1 MCVALNE
8 VEINY
13 KLNISCSVIWVGHR
27 LVMETVVEKRIPHH
41 QTLSFPFPTLLTSPE
56 QRKFSPTRILGQ
68 EKRIELQ
75 CVIPSLKETKCLLIN
90 NT

>member
-27 LVMETVVEKRIPHH
+27 LVMETVA
-41 QTLSFPFPTLLTSPE
+41 
-56 QRKFSPTRILGQ
+56 QRKESPIIKL
-68 EKRIELQ
+68 
-75 CVIPSLKETKCLLIN
+75 CLSHSQHF
-90 NT
+90 